1 MTMNHQNPPLI
12 SAEAILRSRT
22 GRSLARADEPVTAEN
37 IEEFSPSKETVTEA
51 TWRFEELGFVVSQSG
66 VTLTLLGE
74 PSLFEKVFGVSLT
87 VEEGEQTRGI
97 TVRPEGDP
105 VVPDSLKDVVEE
117 VVFPE
122 QPEFFPSSAQGPQ
135 QCT

>member
-1 MTMNHQNPPLI
+1 MDRQNPSPI

-37 IEEFSPSKETVTEA
+37 VEEFSPSEETVAEA
-51 TWRFEELGFVVSQSG
+51 TRRFEELGFVVSQSG

-74 PSLFEKVFGVSLT
+74 PSLFEKVFGVKLA
-87 VEEGEQTRGI
+87 VEEDERGI
-97 TVRPEGDP
+97 TVRAEGDP
-105 VVPDSLKDVVEE
+105 VVPDSLEDVVEG

-122 QPEFFPSSAQGPQ
+122 PPEFFA
-135 QCT
+135 